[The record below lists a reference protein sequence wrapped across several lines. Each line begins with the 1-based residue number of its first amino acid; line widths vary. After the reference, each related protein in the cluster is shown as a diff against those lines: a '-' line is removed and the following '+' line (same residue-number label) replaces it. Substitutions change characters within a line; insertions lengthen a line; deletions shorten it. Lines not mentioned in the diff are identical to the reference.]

1 MEFQP
6 LTLEHIELVRP
17 YFGNNESRICDCTV
31 GGTFFWR
38 DYFKTWFA
46 MEEGVLYLKV
56 KDLMGRVAFV
66 CPMGCRDSRPV
77 FKILDYCRERGYVPE
92 FCMVPEENI
101 GKLKEILPD
110 SEVCTDRSWYDYLY
124 LSENIKNLQGRRYS
138 GQRNHINKFSRLYP
152 QWTFEEIGEEDLPRV
167 REFIEDFIR
176 AENEQ
181 KNSETLI
188 EGNSKILE
196 LIDNYGVYKM
206 CGGMLCVDGSIIGVS
221 FGEVVGDTLF
231 VHIEK
236 ADRSYE
242 GSYPVLVREFARR
255 FAVEGVTY
263 INREEDDGD
272 EGLRTSKMSYHP
284 EKLLQKFALR
294 VNQN

>member
-1 MEFQP
+1 LEFQP
-6 LTLEHIELVRP
+6 LALEHIELVRP
-17 YFGNNESRICDCTV
+17 YFGENKSRICDCTV

-46 MEEGVLYLKV
+46 LEDGVLYLKV
-56 KDLMGRVAFV
+56 KDLMGRVAFA
-66 CPMGCRDSRPV
+66 CPMGCSDSGPI
-77 FKILDYCRERGYVPE
+77 FKILDYCQEKGYVPE

-101 GKLKEILPD
+101 GKLSALLPKG
-110 SEVCTDRSWYDYLY
+110 EVYTDRSWYDYLY
-124 LSENIKNLQGRRYS
+124 LSENIKNLQGRKYS

-152 QWTFEEIGEEDLPRV
+152 DWTFEEICGKNLGKV
-167 REFIEDFIR
+167 RAFVENFIKL
-176 AENEQ
+176 ENEQ
-181 KNSETLI
+181 KNSETLR
-188 EGNSKILE
+188 EGNRKIIE
-196 LIDNYGVYKM
+196 LIDNYGAYKM
-206 CGGMLCVDGSIIGVS
+206 CGGALTAGGAIIGVS

-242 GSYPVLVREFARR
+242 GAYPVLVREFARK
-255 FAVEGVTY
+255 FAGDGVNY

-272 EGLRTSKMSYHP
+272 EGLRTSKLSYHP
-284 EKLLQKFALR
+284 EKLLEKFALR

>member
-17 YFGNNESRICDCTV
+17 YFGDNESRICDCTV

-56 KDLMGRVAFV
+56 KDLMGRVAFA
-66 CPMGCRDSRPV
+66 CPMGCRDSSPV

-110 SEVCTDRSWYDYLY
+110 SEVYTDRSWYDYLY
-124 LSENIKNLQGRRYS
+124 LSDNIKNLQGRRYS

-152 QWTFEEIGEEDLPRV
+152 QWTFEEIGESDLPKV
-167 REFIEDFIR
+167 REFIVDFIK

-181 KNSETLI
+181 KNSETLV
-188 EGNSKILE
+188 EGNRKILE
-196 LIDNYGVYKM
+196 LIDNYGAYKM

-221 FGEVVGDTLF
+221 FGEVLGDTLF

-255 FAVEGVTY
+255 FAAEGVTY

-284 EKLLQKFALR
+284 EKLLEKFALR

>member
-6 LTLEHIELVRP
+6 LTLEHIEIVRP
-17 YFGNNESRICDCTV
+17 YFGDNESRICDCTV

-66 CPMGCRDSRPV
+66 CPMGCRDSGPV

-110 SEVCTDRSWYDYLY
+110 SEVYTDRSWYDYLY
-124 LSENIKNLQGRRYS
+124 LSENIKNLQGRKYS

-167 REFIEDFIR
+167 REFIEYFIR

-242 GSYPVLVREFARR
+242 GAYPVLVREFARR